1 MPLPRSE
8 VEHIA
13 ALARIGLTDA
23 EVETLRE
30 QLGQILDQFEVLR
43 GLDTS
48 GVAPTGHVG
57 SLQTV
62 LRDDETSECLPQE
75 DVLRNAPVTDGEF
88 IRVKPVLEE

>member
-13 ALARIGLTDA
+13 ALARIGLTGA
-23 EVETLRE
+23 EVETLRD

-43 GLDTS
+43 RLDTS
-48 GVAPTGHVG
+48 GVAPTGHAG

-62 LRDDETSECLPQE
+62 LRDDETSECLRQE

>member
-30 QLGQILDQFEVLR
+30 QLGQILEQFEVLR

-48 GVAPTGHVG
+48 GVAPTGHAG

-62 LRDDETSECLPQE
+62 LRDDETSECLPQD

>member
-13 ALARIGLTDA
+13 ALARIGLTGA
-23 EVETLRE
+23 EVETLRD
-30 QLGQILDQFEVLR
+30 QLGQILDRFEVLR

-48 GVAPTGHVG
+48 GVAPTGHAG

-62 LRDDETSECLPQE
+62 LREDETSECLPQE

>member
-1 MPLPRSE
+1 MPLPRAE

-13 ALARIGLTDA
+13 ALARIGLTD
-23 EVETLRE
+23 EEIETLRD
-30 QLGQILDQFEVLR
+30 QLGQILDQFQVLR

-48 GVAPTGHVG
+48 GVVPTGHAG

-62 LRDDETSECLPQE
+62 LRDDETSGCLSRE
-75 DVLRNAPVTDGEF
+75 DVLRNAPVTEDEF

>member
-13 ALARIGLTDA
+13 ALARIGLTDV

-30 QLGQILDQFEVLR
+30 QLGQILEQFEVLR

-48 GVAPTGHVG
+48 GVAPTGHAG

-62 LRDDETSECLPQE
+62 LRDDETSQCLPQE